1 MWHFIV
7 HIQVD
12 VIRSPL
18 QLARTEA
25 LSKVPGIDT
34 LRGRPF
40 LHTSPDGDHDDDG
53 DYNDDNNNDDDDGDN
68 GNKNDNDGGNSLG
81 FIQKYC
87 SLL

>member
-1 MWHFIV
+1 MMLLYI
-7 HIQVD
+7 HIQVED
-12 VIRSPL
+12 IRSPL

-40 LHTSPDGDHDDDG
+40 LHTNPDGDHDDDG
-53 DYNDDNNNDDDDGDN
+53 DYNDDDDGEI
-68 GNKNDNDGGNSLG
+68 GNKNDNDGGYSLG